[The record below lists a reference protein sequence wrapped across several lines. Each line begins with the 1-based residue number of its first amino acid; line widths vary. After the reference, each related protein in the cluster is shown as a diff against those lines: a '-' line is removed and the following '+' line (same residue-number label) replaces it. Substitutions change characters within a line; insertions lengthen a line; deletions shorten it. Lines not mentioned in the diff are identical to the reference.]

1 MIRDTERF
9 RKEDEMQY
17 NRIQAK
23 NSLES
28 YCFDMKTK
36 INNRQL
42 RDKIDANNKKKII
55 NTIEYAL
62 KWIEYNQGGMP
73 GKFVDILYSDA
84 NSATDPLIEEAD

>member
-62 KWIEYNQGGMP
+62 KWIEYNQ
-73 GKFVDILYSDA
+73 
-84 NSATDPLIEEAD
+84 